1 MKCPQCQTEN
11 PQGSGFCSK
20 CGAQLLPSPD
30 MPYSQTETIRHPRE
44 ELTIGS
50 TFAGRYQ
57 IIEELGRGGMGNV
70 YKVLDK
76 ELGEKVALKLLK
88 PEIAADNN
96 IIERFRNELKFAR
109 KITHK
114 NVCRMFDF
122 SKAEMTPYI
131 TMEYVSGE
139 DLKSTLRRVGP
150 LSTGKVVYIA
160 KQVCEGLLEAHKLSV
175 VHRDLKPQNIM
186 IDKKGHAHIM
196 DFGIARSMKSKG
208 VTTSGMMIGTPEYM
222 SPEQV
227 EGKPVDV
234 RADIYA
240 MGVILYEMTT
250 GTTPFTG
257 DTAISVAIK
266 HTREKPRNPREIND
280 HIPVELSRLTLKCLE
295 KDRGKRPQNVEELLE
310 ELNKIERQFPTTDR
324 VIPDKPS
331 TSRESTVSFTPKK
344 LFLPA
349 LIVIGAVIIM
359 LAAWK
364 FTPLPEIF
372 KKSPTPLPERQVED
386 AMSAASQFW
395 KDKEYSK
402 AYNQYKKV
410 LELEP
415 GHFEAQFGLANTLK
429 AQEKFDEAIPEYEKA
444 IALDDADPR
453 SYGQLGLIYEQ
464 KQEPDKALQY
474 YKKYLE
480 IAPQGQEFN
489 VVAQKVKYLEEKI
502 QAAAEK
508 PKVATEPSAAKQ
520 SKPKEPE
527 VQPGEKA
534 PPKPEPAEPE
544 KKKPDVSGNL
554 DRGIQAF
561 NREDYDKCIK
571 QMEEVL
577 KVEPDNSSAQFF
589 MAEAKK
595 RISDRI
601 KEQEISSKLKAA
613 QEAFRKGDYQECI
626 QQSEEVLKLT
636 PGNASAQTL
645 LTEAKKKV
653 EEQRIEQQVN
663 DGLRRAQD
671 TFQNRRYKECIGHA
685 NKVLELDADNA
696 EARRLLSRAR
706 INYAQQQA
714 LALVE
719 QYVQAVNTKNLVT
732 FYEKACSPKLF
743 NSMKKRTEMSMR
755 SFESFQSTASD
766 TGLQFK
772 GTNQAEISFTH
783 IIKGTTKDGVQQ
795 DVFEGTILWKITRQ
809 GETWKITKIIPT
821 PRGKK

>member
-1 MKCPQCQTEN
+1 MHYCIDYYLSNCYSCATYAKEARDMKCPQCQTEN

-186 IDKKGHAHIM
+186 IDKRGHAHIM

-240 MGVILYEMTT
+240 MGVILYETTT

-280 HIPVELSRLTLKCLE
+280 QIPVELSRLTLKCLE
-295 KDRGKRPQNVEELLE
+295 KDRGKRPQSVEELLE

-331 TSRESTVSFTPKK
+331 TSREFSVSFTPKK

-349 LIVIGAVIIM
+349 LIVIGAVIIL
-359 LAAWK
+359 LAAWQ

-372 KKSPTPLPERQVED
+372 KKSPTPPPERQVED

-508 PKVATEPSAAKQ
+508 PKVASEPSAAKQ

-561 NREDYDKCIK
+561 NREDYDECIK

-595 RISDRI
+595 RIRDRI
-601 KEQEISSKLKAA
+601 K
-613 QEAFRKGDYQECI
+613 
-626 QQSEEVLKLT
+626 
-636 PGNASAQTL
+636 
-645 LTEAKKKV
+645 
-653 EEQRIEQQVN
+653 EQRIEQQVN
-663 DGLRRAQD
+663 EGLRRAQD
-671 TFQNRRYKECIGHA
+671 AFQNRKYKECIGHA

-706 INYAQQQA
+706 INFAQQQA

-719 QYVQAVNTKNLVT
+719 QYVQAVNTKNLVA
-732 FYEKACSPKLF
+732 FYERACSPRLF
-743 NSMKKRTEMSMR
+743 KSMKKRTELSMR

-772 GTNQAEISFTH
+772 GTNKAEISFSH
-783 IIKGTTKDGVQQ
+783 IIKVTTKDGVQQ
-795 DVFEGTILWKITRQ
+795 DVFEGTILWEITRQ

-821 PRGKK
+821 PKGKK

>member
-1 MKCPQCQTEN
+1 
-11 PQGSGFCSK
+11 
-20 CGAQLLPSPD
+20 
-30 MPYSQTETIRHPRE
+30 MPYSKTETVRHPRE

-57 IIEELGRGGMGNV
+57 IIEELGKGGMGNV

-114 NVCRMFDF
+114 NVCRMYDL

-160 KQVCEGLLEAHKLSV
+160 KQVCEGLLEAHKLGV

-266 HTREKPRNPREIND
+266 HTREKPRNPREINVQ
-280 HIPVELSRLTLKCLE
+280 IPLELSRLILQCLE
-295 KDRGKRPQNVEELLE
+295 KDRGKRPQSVEELME
-310 ELNKIERQFPTTDR
+310 ELNKIERRFPTTDR

-331 TSRESTVSFTPKK
+331 TSREFTARFVPKK
-344 LFLPA
+344 IFLTA
-349 LIVIGAVIIM
+349 LIIIGAVTIV
-359 LAAWK
+359 LAAWQ
-364 FTPLPEIF
+364 FTPLPDIF
-372 KKSPTPLPERQVED
+372 KKSPAPPPEHQVED
-386 AMSAASQFW
+386 AMNAASQFW
-395 KDKEYSK
+395 KNKEYSK
-402 AYNQYKKV
+402 AYNQYKKA
-410 LELEP
+410 LEIEP
-415 GHFEAQFGLANTLK
+415 SHFEAQFGLANALK

-444 IALDDADPR
+444 IALDNTDQRP
-453 SYGQLGLIYEQ
+453 YGQLGLIYEQ
-464 KQEPDKALQY
+464 RQKPDKALQY

-489 VVAQKVKYLEEKI
+489 VVAQKVKYLEDKI
-502 QAAAEK
+502 QTAAEK
-508 PKVATEPSAAKQ
+508 PKEPAEQSAAKQ
-520 SKPKEPE
+520 TKPKKPKVRPE
-527 VQPGEKA
+527 EKTS
-534 PPKPEPAEPE
+534 PKPEPAEPE

-561 NREDYDKCIK
+561 NREDYQECIK

-577 KVEPDNSSAQFF
+577 KVEPHNSSAQFF

-601 KEQEISSKLKAA
+601 KEQEISSKLETA
-613 QEAFRKGDYQECI
+613 QDAFRKGNYQECI
-626 QQSEEVLKLT
+626 QQAEEVLQLA
-636 PGNASAQTL
+636 PGNVAAQTL
-645 LTEAKKKV
+645 LTEAKKKI
-653 EEQRIEQQVN
+653 EERRIEQQIN
-663 DGLRRAQD
+663 DGLRRARD
-671 TFQNRRYKECIGHA
+671 AFQNREYQECISQA
-685 NKVLELDADNA
+685 NRVLELDADNG
-696 EARRLLSRAR
+696 EARRLLSQAR

-714 LALVE
+714 IALVN
-719 QYVQAVNTKNLVT
+719 QYVQAVNSKNLVA
-732 FYEKACSPKLF
+732 FYERVCSPQLF
-743 NSMKKRTEMSMR
+743 NSLKKRTELSMR
-755 SFESFQSTASD
+755 SFESFQSSASG

-772 GTNQAEISFTH
+772 GTNTAEISFSH
-783 IIKGTTKDGVQQ
+783 VIKATTRDGVQQ
-795 DVFEGTILWKITRQ
+795 DVFEGTIQWEITRQ
-809 GETWKITKIIPT
+809 GETWKITKITSNPK
-821 PRGKK
+821 GKK

>member
-11 PQGSGFCSK
+11 PQGSGFCNS
-20 CGAQLLPSPD
+20 CGAQLLPASD
-30 MPYSQTETIRHPRE
+30 MPYSKTETIHHPRE

-57 IIEELGRGGMGNV
+57 IIEELGKGGMGNV

-88 PEIAADNN
+88 PEIAADNT

-114 NVCRMFDF
+114 NVCRMYDL

-139 DLKSTLRRVGP
+139 DLKTTLRRVGP

-160 KQVCEGLLEAHKLSV
+160 KQVCEGLLEAHKLGV

-208 VTTSGMMIGTPEYM
+208 VTTSGMMIGTPEYI

-266 HTREKPRNPREIND
+266 HTREKPRNPREINEQ
-280 HIPVELSRLTLKCLE
+280 IPVELSRLTLKCLE
-295 KDRGKRPQNVEELLE
+295 KDRGKRPQSVEELLE
-310 ELNKIERQFPTTDR
+310 ELNKVERQFPTTDR

-331 TSRESTVSFTPKK
+331 TSREFTVSFAPKK

-349 LIVIGAVIIM
+349 LIIVGAVIIV
-359 LAAWK
+359 LAAWQ
-364 FTPLPEIF
+364 FTPLPDLF
-372 KKSPTPLPERQVED
+372 KKSPAPPPENQVED
-386 AMSAASQFW
+386 AMNAASQFW
-395 KDKEYSK
+395 KEKEYSK
-402 AYNQYKKV
+402 AHNQYKKV
-410 LELEP
+410 LEVEP

-429 AQEKFDEAIPEYEKA
+429 AQDKFDEAIPEYEKA
-444 IALDDADPR
+444 IDIDDSDPR
-453 SYGQLGLIYEQ
+453 PYGQLGLIYEQ

-502 QAAAEK
+502 QAAAAK
-508 PKVATEPSAAKQ
+508 PEAATEPPAEKPQ
-520 SKPKEPE
+520 KPKGTE
-527 VQPGEKA
+527 VQPTEKT
-534 PPKPEPAEPE
+534 PPKSKPTEPD
-544 KKKPDVSGNL
+544 KKKPDVSRNL

-561 NREDYDKCIK
+561 NREDYDACIK

-589 MAEAKK
+589 MAEAKE
-595 RISDRI
+595 RISERI
-601 KEQEISSKLKAA
+601 KKQEISSKLKTA
-613 QEAFRKGDYQECI
+613 QEAFRKGDYKECI
-626 QQSEEVLKLT
+626 QQAEEVLKIA

-663 DGLRRAQD
+663 DGLSRAQD
-671 TFQNRRYKECIGHA
+671 AFQKRRYQACIDQA

-696 EARRLLSRAR
+696 EARRLLSQAR

-714 LALVE
+714 IAFVD
-719 QYVQAVNTKNLVT
+719 QYIQAVNTKNLVA
-732 FYEKACSPKLF
+732 FYQRVCSPQLF
-743 NSMKKRTEMSMR
+743 NSLKKRTELSMR
-755 SFESFQSTASD
+755 SFESFQSTASG

-772 GTNQAEISFTH
+772 ETNKAEISFSH
-783 IIKGTTKDGVQQ
+783 IIKATTKDGVQQ
-795 DVFEGTILWKITRQ
+795 DVFEGTMMWEITRQ

-821 PRGKK
+821 PKGKK

>member
-1 MKCPQCQTEN
+1 M
-11 PQGSGFCSK
+11 
-20 CGAQLLPSPD
+20 
-30 MPYSQTETIRHPRE
+30 
-44 ELTIGS
+44 
-50 TFAGRYQ
+50 
-57 IIEELGRGGMGNV
+57 
-70 YKVLDK
+70 
-76 ELGEKVALKLLK
+76 
-88 PEIAADNN
+88 
-96 IIERFRNELKFAR
+96 
-109 KITHK
+109 
-114 NVCRMFDF
+114 
-122 SKAEMTPYI
+122 
-131 TMEYVSGE
+131 
-139 DLKSTLRRVGP
+139 
-150 LSTGKVVYIA
+150 STGKVVYIA

-186 IDKKGHAHIM
+186 IDKRGHAHIM

-250 GTTPFTG
+250 GITPFTG

-280 HIPVELSRLTLKCLE
+280 QIPVELSRLTLKCLE
-295 KDRGKRPQNVEELLE
+295 KDRGKRPQSVEELLE

-331 TSRESTVSFTPKK
+331 TSREFTVSFTPKK

-349 LIVIGAVIIM
+349 LIVIGAVIIL
-359 LAAWK
+359 LAAWQ

-372 KKSPTPLPERQVED
+372 KKSPTPPPERQVED

-561 NREDYDKCIK
+561 NREDYNECIK

-595 RISDRI
+595 RIRDRI
-601 KEQEISSKLKAA
+601 K
-613 QEAFRKGDYQECI
+613 
-626 QQSEEVLKLT
+626 
-636 PGNASAQTL
+636 
-645 LTEAKKKV
+645 
-653 EEQRIEQQVN
+653 EQRIEQQVN

-671 TFQNRRYKECIGHA
+671 AFQNRKYKECIGHA

-706 INYAQQQA
+706 INFAQQQA

-719 QYVQAVNTKNLVT
+719 QYVQAVNTKNLVA
-732 FYEKACSPKLF
+732 FYERACSPQLF
-743 NSMKKRTEMSMR
+743 NSMKKRTELSMR

-772 GTNQAEISFTH
+772 GTNKAEISFSH
-783 IIKGTTKDGVQQ
+783 IIKVTTKDGVQQ
-795 DVFEGTILWKITRQ
+795 DVFEGTILWEITRQ

-821 PRGKK
+821 PKGKK

>member
-11 PQGSGFCSK
+11 PQGSGFCNS
-20 CGAQLLPSPD
+20 CGAKLFPSSD
-30 MPYSQTETIRHPRE
+30 MPYSKTETVRHPRE

-57 IIEELGRGGMGNV
+57 IIEELGKGGMGNV

-114 NVCRMFDF
+114 NVCRMYDL

-160 KQVCEGLLEAHKLSV
+160 KQVCEGLLEAHKLGV

-266 HTREKPRNPREIND
+266 HTREKPRNPREINAQ
-280 HIPVELSRLTLKCLE
+280 IPIDLCRLILQCLE
-295 KDRGKRPQNVEELLE
+295 KDRGKRPQSVEDLLG

-331 TSRESTVSFTPKK
+331 TSREFTVSFAPKK

-349 LIVIGAVIIM
+349 LIVVGAVIIV
-359 LAAWK
+359 LAAWQ

-372 KKSPTPLPERQVED
+372 KKSPAPPLERQVED
-386 AMSAASQFW
+386 GMNAASQFW
-395 KDKEYSK
+395 KDKDYSR

-410 LELEP
+410 LEIEP
-415 GHFEAQFGLANTLK
+415 GHFEAQFGLASTLK
-429 AQEKFDEAIPEYEKA
+429 AQEKLEEAIPAYEKA
-444 IALDDADPR
+444 IALDGTDPR
-453 SYGQLGLIYEQ
+453 PYGQLGLIYEQ
-464 KQEPDKALQY
+464 KQEPEKALPY

-489 VVAQKVKYLEEKI
+489 VVVQKVKYLEEKI
-502 QAAAEK
+502 QTAAAE
-508 PKVATEPSAAKQ
+508 PGEATEPPAAKP
-520 SKPKEPE
+520 PKTKGPA
-527 VQPGEKA
+527 VQPKEKA
-534 PPKPEPAEPE
+534 PPEPEPTKPE
-544 KKKPDVSGNL
+544 KKKPDVSVNL

-561 NREDYDKCIK
+561 NREDYEECIQ

-577 KVEPDNSSAQFF
+577 KFEPNNSSAQFF

-601 KEQEISSKLKAA
+601 KEQEISSKLETARD
-613 QEAFRKGDYQECI
+613 AFQNRKYQECI
-626 QQSEEVLKLT
+626 SQ
-636 PGNASAQTL
+636 A
-645 LTEAKKKV
+645 
-653 EEQRIEQQVN
+653 
-663 DGLRRAQD
+663 
-671 TFQNRRYKECIGHA
+671 NR
-685 NKVLELDADNA
+685 VLELDADNA
-696 EARRLLSRAR
+696 EAKRLLSQAR

-714 LALVE
+714 IALVN
-719 QYVQAVNTKNLVT
+719 QYVQAVNSKNLVA
-732 FYEKACSPKLF
+732 FYERVCSPQLF
-743 NSMKKRTEMSMR
+743 NSLKKRTELSMR
-755 SFESFQSTASD
+755 SFESFQSSASG

-772 GTNQAEISFTH
+772 GTNTAEISFSH
-783 IIKGTTKDGVQQ
+783 VIKATTRDGVQQ
-795 DVFEGTILWKITRQ
+795 DVFDGTIQWEITRQ
-809 GETWKITKIIPT
+809 GETWKITKIT
-821 PRGKK
+821 PLPKEKK